1 MANIKWIGTQELGKD
16 MDVLLTKYE
25 TIFIECEFHVVLMR
39 AIQALKEL
47 KPNYRTNLFEEAD
60 WLHWD
65 YDNPNNLNYIKDEMM
80 REPNERVYLEIH
92 PNDETYTICNRW
104 TVNRAREK
112 DNGTVMLATTLA
124 YAKE

>member
-16 MDVLLTKYE
+16 MEPLLTKYE
-25 TIFIECEFHVVLMR
+25 TVFIECEFHTVLMR
-39 AIQALKEL
+39 AIRALKEL
-47 KPNYRTNLFEEAD
+47 RPHYQTNLFEEAD

-65 YDNPNNLNYIKDEMM
+65 YDNPYNLNYIKDEMM

-92 PNDETYTICNRW
+92 PNDGTYTICNRW

-112 DNGTVMLATTLA
+112 DNGTVMLATTLS

>member
-1 MANIKWIGTQELGKD
+1 MANIKWIGTQEIGKD
-16 MDVLLTKYE
+16 MKPLLAQYE
-25 TIFIECEFHVVLMR
+25 TVFIECEYHTVLMR
-39 AIQALKEL
+39 AIRTLKEL

-65 YDNPNNLNYIKDEMM
+65 YNKPNNLNYIKNEMM

-92 PNDETYTICNRW
+92 PKNGTNTVCNRW
-104 TVNRAREK
+104 TVNRTIEK
-112 DNGTVMLATTLA
+112 DNGAAIFATTLT